1 MPEAMPMP
9 QKGVNPEKLKKL
21 EEAKKAL
28 EGFKREGWPAEVVE
42 EEEAGVKALED
53 DIKKEQK

>member
-1 MPEAMPMP
+1 MP

>member
-28 EGFKREGWPAEVVE
+28 E
-42 EEEAGVKALED
+42 D